1 MKLAIVESPTKAK
14 TIAQFL
20 KGNFKVIATYG
31 HIRDLPKSKLGVD
44 VENNFTPHYV
54 IPKKAR
60 KIINLLKKTA
70 QKAEEIYL
78 ATDPDR
84 EGEAIAYHLVE
95 TLNLK
100 DKPYKRI
107 IFHEITPLAINKAL
121 ENPTDLNFNLVNAQ
135 QARRILDRLVG
146 YELSPFLW
154 KKVIRGLSAGRVQSP
169 ALRLIVERERERIN
183 FKTEKYFKIFGIF
196 LNKEKKE
203 LEAEL
208 IKINDKT
215 IEKPGLKDEK
225 QIEEIKKELLK
236 SNSKIIKIEKE
247 IIKKNPSPPFTTST
261 LQQSAYQ
268 IFKFSAKKTMLL
280 AQALYEGKKIGKEAV
295 GLITYMRTDSTHLSP
310 LALES
315 AKKFL
320 KENFGDKYILEKHR
334 QFKSRSRL
342 AQEAHE
348 AIRPTDPYN
357 TPEKV
362 KPYLTPDEFKLYQL
376 IWQRFLAS
384 QMPEAIFEKE
394 IILIESQSENNYLF
408 KKVFQQLIFDG
419 FLKIY
424 PYSQIKTEFFGNLT
438 ENESLNLKDVKITE
452 HFTQPPPRYN
462 DASLVKT
469 LEKYGIGRPSTYAP
483 IISILLERGY
493 VLRDQNKAFYPT
505 EIGFIVNDLL
515 VNHFPEIIDY
525 QFTSQMEENLD
536 LIAQGEKNWQAVLK
550 NFYFPFKEH
559 LLKKEKEVKKGEI
572 APLIYLEEKCPLCQ
586 NKLVSRLGRYG
597 RFITCEKWPQCP
609 YKKNINQELPISCP
623 LCQKGKVVIKK
634 NKKGK
639 IFYACSE
646 WPNCNFLSSYPP
658 LEEKCPLCG
667 HYLIKTK
674 KR

>member
-1 MKLAIVESPTKAK
+1 
-14 TIAQFL
+14 
-20 KGNFKVIATYG
+20 
-31 HIRDLPKSKLGVD
+31 
-44 VENNFTPHYV
+44 
-54 IPKKAR
+54 
-60 KIINLLKKTA
+60 
-70 QKAEEIYL
+70 
-78 ATDPDR
+78 
-84 EGEAIAYHLVE
+84 
-95 TLNLK
+95 
-100 DKPYKRI
+100 
-107 IFHEITPLAINKAL
+107 
-121 ENPTDLNFNLVNAQ
+121 
-135 QARRILDRLVG
+135 
-146 YELSPFLW
+146 
-154 KKVIRGLSAGRVQSP
+154 
-169 ALRLIVERERERIN
+169 
-183 FKTEKYFKIFGIF
+183 
-196 LNKEKKE
+196 
-203 LEAEL
+203 
-208 IKINDKT
+208 
-215 IEKPGLKDEK
+215 
-225 QIEEIKKELLK
+225 
-236 SNSKIIKIEKE
+236 
-247 IIKKNPSPPFTTST
+247 
-261 LQQSAYQ
+261 
-268 IFKFSAKKTMLL
+268 
-280 AQALYEGKKIGKEAV
+280 
-295 GLITYMRTDSTHLSP
+295 
-310 LALES
+310 
-315 AKKFL
+315 
-320 KENFGDKYILEKHR
+320 
-334 QFKSRSRL
+334 
-342 AQEAHE
+342 
-348 AIRPTDPYN
+348 
-357 TPEKV
+357 
-362 KPYLTPDEFKLYQL
+362 
-376 IWQRFLAS
+376 
-384 QMPEAIFEKE
+384 
-394 IILIESQSENNYLF
+394 
-408 KKVFQQLIFDG
+408 FDG